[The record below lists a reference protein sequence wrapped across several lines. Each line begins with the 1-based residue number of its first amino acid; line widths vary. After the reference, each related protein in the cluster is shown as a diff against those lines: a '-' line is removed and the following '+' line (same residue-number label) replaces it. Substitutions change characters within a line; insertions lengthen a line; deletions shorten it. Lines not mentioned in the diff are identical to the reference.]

1 MDTKEGREGFSGKGL
16 TCGQGGGSRAY
27 QFRRQIG
34 RLVPHLGGQAE
45 GVVVNMQAVCHL
57 LAHLEHKRFGS
68 RVAVKDLLQGSVDAG
83 KAISPLLG
91 PLVGSGFGVKCED
104 AQRREQEFGQVFVP
118 QRAVLPQ
125 TLSPLSDNLK
135 HQLDRPQCHLPAH
148 KKAEVPAHMD
158 ILGREGQSLDVEYGV
173 ELRKQALHQLLVGLS
188 VPGTGSDID
197 LIERKVAKQL
207 EDDVV
212 DIAA

>member
-1 MDTKEGREGFSGKGL
+1 VPTRIGDGRRESLGWRRIGWTRPRQSARCLAGLGTGAANQPTSRWNQGGQGLIYKEGTGNREVDTKEGREGFSGKGL

-45 GVVVNMQAVCHL
+45 GVMVNMQAVCHL

-104 AQRREQEFGQVFVP
+104 AQRREQEFG
-118 QRAVLPQ
+118 
-125 TLSPLSDNLK
+125 
-135 HQLDRPQCHLPAH
+135 
-148 KKAEVPAHMD
+148 
-158 ILGREGQSLDVEYGV
+158 
-173 ELRKQALHQLLVGLS
+173 
-188 VPGTGSDID
+188 
-197 LIERKVAKQL
+197 
-207 EDDVV
+207 
-212 DIAA
+212 